1 LGVRV
6 QTNLI
11 ARLHAETCGEII
23 LVARDRGSEALAG
36 ELIRKMERLSPAPL
50 VEIRRE
56 VVVRVDEVGVV
67 GVAAL
72 GVCGRTRGRE
82 KRE

>member
-1 LGVRV
+1 MAGG
-6 QTNLI
+6 TSWS
-11 ARLHAETCGEII
+11 AAW
-23 LVARDRGSEALAG
+23 RGAHPFIKVG
-36 ELIRKMERLSPAPL
+36 
-50 VEIRRE
+50 RE